1 MHMSR
6 SVAMAAVVLAF
17 FALRAAASGLDGK
30 TFHGEI
36 VDDKGVVRSKDVV
49 TFKDGNFHSVTCA
62 RFGFAEA
69 PYWTRV
75 EGDAVH
81 FLAESTHPDNGTM
94 QYKGTVRG
102 DEAEWS
108 AVWTKKR
115 WYWSIRREIAFRGTE
130 QK

>member
-1 MHMSR
+1 MIR
-6 SVAMAAVVLAF
+6 MATASI
-17 FALRAAASGLDGK
+17 AAALALLAGHAAGSGLDGR

-102 DEAEWS
+102 DQAEWS

-115 WYWSIRREIAFRGTE
+115 WYWSIRRDISFEGIE